1 MNDAR
6 KQKLLFVALFVPL
19 IVSAFA
25 GLVLPV
31 RSAREVHQMAEG
43 PVPWPPTGI
52 SGGGNG

>member
-1 MNDAR
+1 MNNSCKHR
-6 KQKLLFVALFVPL
+6 LLFVALFVPL
-19 IVSAFA
+19 IVSAFV

-31 RSAREVHQMAEG
+31 RSPCGVHQTAEG